1 VAVVARLAMNVIVTA
16 QVWRAFFL
24 EPFQVGM

>member
-1 VAVVARLAMNVIVTA
+1 LAMNVIVTA